1 MTHLRILVISLLI
14 IAGIALAG
22 CGGKVE
28 TQTPAADQ
36 IIEDVTAQEAYD
48 LIQQNQ
54 GNHDFVIIDVR
65 TPAEFDEGHIENA
78 LNVDFQSQS
87 FKSEI
92 NEFDRNK
99 KYLIYCRSG
108 NRSRGAL
115 AIMVGFRFK
124 EVYHLS
130 EGIVKWI
137 NEGYPVAR

>member
-1 MTHLRILVISLLI
+1 MAHLRILVIPLLI

-22 CGGKVE
+22 CGGKAE
-28 TQTPAADQ
+28 TQTPTADQ

-48 LIQQNQ
+48 LIRQNQ
-54 GNHDFVIIDVR
+54 GNPDFVIIDVR
-65 TPAEFDEGHIENA
+65 TPAEFAEGHIENA

-115 AIMVGFRFK
+115 AIMAGLRFK
-124 EVYHLS
+124 EIYHLS
-130 EGIVKWI
+130 DGIVKWI
-137 NEGYPVAR
+137 DEGYPVAR